1 MKDKL
6 IKALK
11 SHAQGHID
19 KHVANVEI
27 MLNHPVGIGE
37 HGDVMEE
44 IEKELEEVAKYDDIM
59 EMVDKYLV

>member
-44 IEKELEEVAKYDDIM
+44 IEKELEEVAKYNDIM